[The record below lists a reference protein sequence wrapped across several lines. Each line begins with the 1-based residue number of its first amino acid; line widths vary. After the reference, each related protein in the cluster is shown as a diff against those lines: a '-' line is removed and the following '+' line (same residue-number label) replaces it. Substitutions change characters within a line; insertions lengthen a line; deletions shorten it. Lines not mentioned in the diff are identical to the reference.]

1 MAEFKELEFY
11 ITGESYAGQY
21 IPTLMDQIHTKGG
34 VNLKVRNF
42 LRSHGHTLAHLTEVS
57 DTGCR
62 GGKWRRRYV

>member
-1 MAEFKELEFY
+1 MAEFKESEFY

-42 LRSHGHTLAHLTEVS
+42 LHSHGHTLA
-57 DTGCR
+57 
-62 GGKWRRRYV
+62 